1 MSRPR
6 EFENASAGTVAP
18 SESGQKLSPMPIVE
32 GIFIG
37 RYEIRS
43 LLGTGGMGEV
53 WLALD
58 KQLDRTVAL
67 KILPD
72 DLARDQLRMRR
83 FIQEAKSAS
92 ALSHPN
98 IITIYEVGEVEDI
111 HFIAIEYVDGVTL
124 RQRIND
130 NDLKFE
136 ETLEIAVQVAA
147 ALATAHEA
155 GIIHRDIKPD
165 NIMLRRDGYVKVLDF
180 GLAKLTEKSNER
192 LSSEPEAMTLVNTE
206 PGLVVGTVSYMSP
219 EQARGLMVDTRSDIW
234 SLGVVLYQM
243 LTGHEP
249 FEAPTATDQIV
260 SILERQ
266 PPPINSYVK
275 DIPVE
280 IERVIARAL
289 AKDRGERYQTIQ
301 DMLVDL
307 RQAKQRLAFQTELHR
322 SMSAGE
328 LNLAKLTAKVSP
340 TSLQEPSAS
349 GAIQSSTAS
358 GTTPASSISK
368 RRRPRKKAIDS
379 IAILPLTNTS
389 GDPNTEYLSDGI
401 TESIINS
408 LSRLPRLRVMARS
421 TVFRYKGREVDP
433 REVGEELGVRA
444 ILSGRLQVF
453 GDRLMIG
460 TELVDAFDGAQ
471 LWGEQ
476 YNRRLSDIFA
486 VQDEIAR
493 EISEKLQLKL
503 TGEEKQ
509 KLVKRYTHDTEAYHL
524 YLKGRYFWNKR
535 THECL
540 EKGKEFF
547 KQAIEADASY
557 ALAYSGLA
565 DSYALLGVAL
575 PPRDAFPRAIAASL
589 KALEIDDAVA
599 EAHTSFAFARMF
611 FEWDWQGAE
620 GEFKRAIELNPNYA
634 TAYQWYGR
642 LLSALGR
649 HSESIA
655 NLQMAQ
661 ALDPLSLSINTG
673 CGVSFY
679 MARRYEEAIQQ
690 YRKTLEM
697 DAKFTVAHEH
707 LGSALLQAGMYDEA
721 IKEFQVA
728 AGLDENDIGLRAS
741 LGHAYA
747 VKGERD
753 EAEKIVVELLE
764 ASRQKYVSPYF
775 MAELQAGLGHTDQ
788 AFEWLERCYTDRAPH
803 MIFLNVEPKLEAL
816 HTDPRFE
823 HLLRR
828 MNLQGKDSNL
838 RKP

>member
-1 MSRPR
+1 MSI
-6 EFENASAGTVAP
+6 G
-18 SESGQKLSPMPIVE
+18 E
-32 GIFIG
+32 GRLLG
-37 RYEIRS
+37 HYEIRS

-53 WLALD
+53 YLAQD
-58 KQLDRTVAL
+58 TKLDRTVAL
-67 KILPD
+67 KILPL

-98 IITIYEVGEVEDI
+98 IITIYEVGEADDTQ
-111 HFIAIEYVDGVTL
+111 FIAIEFVDGETL
-124 RQRIND
+124 RQRINSD
-130 NDLKFE
+130 KLCVE
-136 ETLEIAVQVAA
+136 ETLEIAIQVAS
-147 ALATAHEA
+147 ALGAAHEA

-180 GLAKLTEKSNER
+180 GLAKLTENSNER
-192 LSSEPEAMTLVNTE
+192 LLSEPEAMTLVNTE

-219 EQARGLMVDTRSDIW
+219 EQARGLIVDVRSDIW
-234 SLGVVLYQM
+234 SLGVVIYQM

-249 FEAPTATDQIV
+249 FEAETPTDQIV
-260 SILERQ
+260 SIIERQ
-266 PPPINSYVK
+266 PPPLSFYTEGV
-275 DIPVE
+275 PAE
-280 IERVIARAL
+280 IERIVLRAL
-289 AKDRGERYQTIQ
+289 AKDRGDRYQIIQ
-301 DMLVDL
+301 EMLDDL
-307 RQAKQRLAFQTELHR
+307 RQTRKRLAFQTELNR

-328 LNLAKLTAKVSP
+328 LDLSHLTTGSSLKV
-340 TSLQEPSAS
+340 AV
-349 GAIQSSTAS
+349 
-358 GTTPASSISK
+358 TPATGKQGAATITHPSSSIAK

-379 IAILPLTNTS
+379 IAILPLINLG

-421 TVFRYKGREVDP
+421 TVFRYKGRETDP
-433 REVGEELGVRA
+433 REVGEELRVRA
-444 ILSGRLQVF
+444 VLTGRLQLF

-486 VQDEIAR
+486 LQDEIAN

-503 TGEEKQ
+503 TGEERRR
-509 KLVKRYTHDTEAYHL
+509 LTKRYTHDTEAYHY

-535 THECL
+535 THDCL
-540 EKGKEFF
+540 EKGLEFF
-547 KQAIEADASY
+547 KQAIDTDATY

-611 FEWDWQGAE
+611 FEWDWAGAE

-634 TAYQWYGR
+634 TAYQWRGR
-642 LLSALGR
+642 LLSAMNR
-649 HSESIA
+649 HSESIV

-673 CGVSFY
+673 VGVSYY
-679 MARRYEEAIQQ
+679 MAGRYEEAIQQ
-690 YRKTLEM
+690 YGKALEM
-697 DAKFTVAHEH
+697 NDAFAVAHEH
-707 LGSALLQAGMYDEA
+707 LGSALLQAGRHEEAVAEFLKAARIDES
-721 IKEFQVA
+721 
-728 AGLDENDIGLRAS
+728 DMGLRAS

-747 VKGERD
+747 VTGKTE
-753 EAEKIVVELLE
+753 EAEKILSELLD
-764 ASRQKYVSPYF
+764 ASGQKYVSPYF
-775 MAELQAGLGHTDQ
+775 MVELLAGLGRVNESFQ
-788 AFEWLERCYTDRAPH
+788 WLERCYTDRAPH
-803 MIFLNVEPKLEAL
+803 MIFLGVEPKLNAL
-816 HTDPRFE
+816 RVDPRFDN
-823 HLLRR
+823 LLRR
-828 MNLQGKDSNL
+828 LNLKGKE
-838 RKP
+838 

>member
-1 MSRPR
+1 
-6 EFENASAGTVAP
+6 
-18 SESGQKLSPMPIVE
+18 MPIGE
-32 GIFIG
+32 GTFLG
-37 RYEIRS
+37 RYEVRS

-53 WLALD
+53 YLAQD
-58 KQLDRTVAL
+58 TQLDRTVAL
-67 KILPD
+67 KILPQE
-72 DLARDQLRMRR
+72 LARDQLRMRR

-98 IITIYEVGEVEDI
+98 IITIYEVGEIDDT
-111 HFIAIEYVDGVTL
+111 HFIATEFVDGETL
-124 RQRIND
+124 RHRITND
-130 NDLKFE
+130 RPGFD
-136 ETLEIAVQVAA
+136 ETLEIAIQVASALQA
-147 ALATAHEA
+147 AHAA

-192 LSSEPEAMTLVNTE
+192 LASAPEAMTLVNTE

-219 EQARGLMVDTRSDIW
+219 EQARGLAVDTRTDIW
-234 SLGVVLYQM
+234 SLGVVIYQM

-249 FEAPTATDQIV
+249 FEAQTPTDQIV
-260 SILERQ
+260 SIIERQ
-266 PPPINSYVK
+266 PPPISFYTEGV
-275 DIPVE
+275 PAE
-280 IERVIARAL
+280 LERIILRAL
-289 AKDRGERYQTIQ
+289 AKDRGDRYQTIEE
-301 DMLVDL
+301 MLDDL
-307 RQAKQRLAFQTELHR
+307 RQVRKRLAFQIELDR

-328 LNLAKLTAKVSP
+328 LSLERIGLSRTSQGVQPADTSQASATAK
-340 TSLQEPSAS
+340 AK
-349 GAIQSSTAS
+349 SS
-358 GTTPASSISK
+358 SSITK

-379 IAILPLTNTS
+379 IAILPLINTG

-421 TVFRYKGREVDP
+421 TVFRYKGQETDP
-433 REVGEELGVRA
+433 REVGEELNVRA
-444 ILSGRLQVF
+444 VLTGRLQLF

-476 YNRRLSDIFA
+476 YNRKLSDIFA
-486 VQDEIAR
+486 VQDEIAN

-503 TGEEKQ
+503 TGEEKRR
-509 KLVKRYTHDTEAYHL
+509 LTKRYTHDTEAYHL

-535 THECL
+535 SHDSL
-540 EKGKEFF
+540 ERGLEFF
-547 KQAIEADASY
+547 KQAIDADASY

-589 KALEIDDAVA
+589 KALEIDDTVA

-611 FEWDWQGAE
+611 FEWDWAGAE

-642 LLSALGR
+642 LLSVLGR
-649 HSESIA
+649 HSESII
-655 NLQMAQ
+655 NLQIAQ

-673 CGVSFY
+673 VGVSY
-679 MARRYEEAIQQ
+679 YLAGRYKEAIEH
-690 YRKTLEM
+690 YHKTLEM
-697 DAKFTVAHEH
+697 NSSFTVAHEH
-707 LGSALLQAGMYDEA
+707 LGSALLQVGLYDEA
-721 IKEFQVA
+721 VREFQQAVRI
-728 AGLDENDIGLRAS
+728 DQNDLGLRAS

-747 VKGERD
+747 VTGRKD
-753 EAEKIVVELLE
+753 EAEKIISELQE
-764 ASRQKYVSPYF
+764 ASTLKYVSPYF
-775 MAELQAGLGHTDQ
+775 MVEILAGLERVDE

-803 MIFLNVEPKLEAL
+803 MIFLNVESKLSAL
-816 HTDPRFE
+816 RPDPRFDN
-823 HLLRR
+823 LLKR
-828 MNLQGKDSNL
+828 MNLKDKAPERSYVT
-838 RKP
+838 R

>member
-1 MSRPR
+1 
-6 EFENASAGTVAP
+6 
-18 SESGQKLSPMPIVE
+18 MPIGE
-32 GIFIG
+32 GTFLG
-37 RYEIRS
+37 RYEILS

-53 WLALD
+53 YLALD

-98 IITIYEVGEVEDI
+98 IITIYEVGEVNDT
-111 HFIAIEYVDGVTL
+111 HFIATEFVDGETL
-124 RQRIND
+124 RQRFARETLRFD
-130 NDLKFE
+130 
-136 ETLEIAVQVAA
+136 ETLEIAIQVASALQA
-147 ALATAHEA
+147 AHKS
-155 GIIHRDIKPD
+155 GIVHRDIKPE
-165 NIMLRRDGYVKVLDF
+165 NIMIRCDGYVKVLDF

-192 LSSEPEAMTLVNTE
+192 LSSKPEAMTLVNTE
-206 PGLVVGTVSYMSP
+206 PGLVVGTVSHMSP
-219 EQARGLMVDTRSDIW
+219 EQARGLVVDTRTDIW
-234 SLGVVLYQM
+234 SLGVVLYQL

-260 SILERQ
+260 YILERQ
-266 PPPINSYVK
+266 PPPLSLYTE
-275 DIPVE
+275 DAPLE
-280 IERVIARAL
+280 IEKIVLRAL
-289 AKDRGERYQTIQ
+289 AKDRGARYQKIEE
-301 DMLVDL
+301 MLDDL
-307 RQAKQRLAFQTELHR
+307 RQARKRLEFQTELNR

-328 LNLAKLTAKVSP
+328 LNLAHITG
-340 TSLQEPSAS
+340 QPSARGVAAS
-349 GAIQSSTAS
+349 AISQTGAFA
-358 GTTPASSISK
+358 GPKHPSSITR

-421 TVFRYKGREVDP
+421 TVFRYKGRENDP

-444 ILSGRLQVF
+444 VMTGRLQLF

-476 YNRRLSDIFA
+476 YNRGLSDIFA
-486 VQDEIAR
+486 VQDEIAH

-503 TGEEKQ
+503 TGEEKRR
-509 KLVKRYTHDTEAYHL
+509 LTKRYTQDTEAYHL

-535 THECL
+535 THDSL
-540 EKGKEFF
+540 ERGLEFF
-547 KQAIEADASY
+547 KLAIEADATY

-589 KALEIDDAVA
+589 KALEIDDTVA

-611 FEWDWQGAE
+611 FEWDWAGAE

-649 HSESIA
+649 HNESIA

-673 CGVSFY
+673 VGVSYY
-679 MARRYEEAIQQ
+679 MAGRYEEAIQQ

-697 DAKFTVAHEH
+697 SNAFTVAHEH
-707 LGSALLQAGMYDEA
+707 LGSALLQTGMHSEA
-721 IKEFQVA
+721 IAEFLEA
-728 AGLDENDIGLRAS
+728 ARLDESDIGLRAS

-747 VKGERD
+747 VTGKREK
-753 EAEKIVVELLE
+753 AEKIVAELLG
-764 ASRQKYVSPYF
+764 ASKKRYVSPYF
-775 MAELQAGLGHTDQ
+775 MVELLAGLGQVGQ
-788 AFEWLERCYTDRAPH
+788 AFEWLERCYADRAPH
-803 MIFLNVEPKLEAL
+803 MIFLNVEPKLDAL
-816 HTDPRFE
+816 KADPHFDN
-823 HLLRR
+823 LLKR
-828 MNLQGKDSNL
+828 MSLKNK
-838 RKP
+838 K

>member
-1 MSRPR
+1 
-6 EFENASAGTVAP
+6 
-18 SESGQKLSPMPIVE
+18 MPIDE
-32 GIFIG
+32 GTFLG

-53 WLALD
+53 YLAQD
-58 KQLDRTVAL
+58 RQLDRTVAL
-67 KILPD
+67 KILPL

-83 FIQEAKSAS
+83 FIQEAKAAS

-98 IITIYEVGEVEDI
+98 IITIYEVGSVEDT
-111 HFIAIEYVDGVTL
+111 HFIATEFIDGVTL
-124 RQRIND
+124 RQRIARDKLNFD
-130 NDLKFE
+130 E
-136 ETLEIAVQVAA
+136 ALEIAIQVAA
-147 ALATAHEA
+147 ALQTAHEA

-180 GLAKLTEKSNER
+180 GLAKLTEKSSAQ

-219 EQARGLMVDTRSDIW
+219 EQARGLSVDTRSDIW

-266 PPPINSYVK
+266 PPPLTFYTK
-275 DIPVE
+275 EMPVE
-280 IERVIARAL
+280 LERVVGRAL
-289 AKDRGERYQTIQ
+289 SKKREDRYQSIEE
-301 DMLVDL
+301 MLTEL
-307 RQAKQRLAFQTELHR
+307 RQARQRLAFQTELHR
-322 SMSAGE
+322 SVSAGE
-328 LNLAKLTAKVSP
+328 LNLAKITGG
-340 TSLQEPSAS
+340 AS
-349 GAIQSSTAS
+349 SRGS
-358 GTTPASSISK
+358 SSISGGPPLQTSEAK
-368 RRRPRKKAIDS
+368 TTSAIARKRRPRKKTIDS

-421 TVFRYKGREVDP
+421 TVFRYKGRDADP

-444 ILSGRLQVF
+444 VLSGRLQLF
-453 GDRLMIG
+453 GERLMIG
-460 TELVDAFDGAQ
+460 TELVDVFDGAQ

-493 EISEKLQLKL
+493 EISENLQLKL
-503 TGEEKQ
+503 SGEEKQ
-509 KLVKRYTHDTEAYHL
+509 RLLKRYTHDTEAYHL

-535 THECL
+535 THESL

-557 ALAYSGLA
+557 GLAYSGLA

-589 KALEIDDAVA
+589 KALEIDDSVA

-611 FEWDWQGAE
+611 FEWDWAGAE
-620 GEFKRAIELNPNYA
+620 GEYRRAIELNPNYA

-655 NLQMAQ
+655 NLQMAL

-673 CGVSFY
+673 VGVSFY
-679 MARRYEEAIQQ
+679 MARRFEEAIEQ

-697 DAKFTVAHEH
+697 DSKFTVAHEH
-707 LGSALLQAGMYDEA
+707 LGSALLQTGRFDEA
-721 IKEFQVA
+721 IEEFKTA
-728 AGLDENDIGLRAS
+728 ASLDETDIGLRAS

-747 VKGERD
+747 VTGRRG
-753 EAEKIVVELLE
+753 EAEKIVGELLD
-764 ASRQKYVSPYF
+764 ASRQRYVSPYF
-775 MAELQAGLGHTDQ
+775 MVELQVGLGQVDS

-803 MIFLNVEPKLEAL
+803 MLFLSVEPKLDAL
-816 HTDPRFE
+816 HADARFE

-828 MNLQGKDSNL
+828 LNLKKGKE
-838 RKP
+838 

>member
-1 MSRPR
+1 MRLGR
-6 EFENASAGTVAP
+6 NGVP
-18 SESGQKLSPMPIVE
+18 SVYGRKLPPMPLGE
-32 GIFIG
+32 GTFIG

-53 WLALD
+53 YLAKD

-98 IITIYEVGEVEDI
+98 IITIYEVGEVDDT
-111 HFIAIEYVDGVTL
+111 HFIATEFVDGETL
-124 RQRIND
+124 RKRISSNKLSFD
-130 NDLKFE
+130 
-136 ETLEIAVQVAA
+136 ETLEISIEIASALQAA
-147 ALATAHEA
+147 HSA

-165 NIMLRRDGYVKVLDF
+165 NIMLRHDGYVKVLDF

-192 LSSEPEAMTLVNTE
+192 LSSQPEAMTLVNTE

-219 EQARGLMVDTRSDIW
+219 EQARGLAVDTRSDIW
-234 SLGVVLYQM
+234 SLGVVMYQM
-243 LTGHEP
+243 LTGREP

-266 PPPINSYVK
+266 PPPLQLYTEGV
-275 DIPVE
+275 PAE
-280 IERVIARAL
+280 IERVVLRAL
-289 AKDRGERYQTIQ
+289 EKDRGDRYQTIEE
-301 DMLVDL
+301 MLMEL
-307 RQAKQRLAFQTELHR
+307 RQARRRLAFQTELHR

-328 LNLAKLTAKVSP
+328 LD
-340 TSLQEPSAS
+340 
-349 GAIQSSTAS
+349 IQSITAGIRAQEATAVPTVTSQASAPSSSARKSTS
-358 GTTPASSISK
+358 GITK

-379 IAILPLTNTS
+379 IAILPLINSS

-421 TVFRYKGREVDP
+421 TVFRYKGRESDP
-433 REVGEELGVRA
+433 REVGDELSVRA
-444 ILSGRLQVF
+444 VLTGRLQLF

-460 TELVDAFDGAQ
+460 TELVDASDGAQ

-486 VQDEIAR
+486 VQEEIAH

-503 TGEEKQ
+503 TGEEKRR
-509 KLVKRYTHDTEAYHL
+509 LTKRYTDDTTAYHL

-535 THECL
+535 THDCL
-540 EKGKEFF
+540 ERGLDFF
-547 KQAIEADASY
+547 KQAIAADATY

-575 PPRDAFPRAIAASL
+575 PPRDAFPRALAASM
-589 KALEIDDAVA
+589 KALEIDDTVA

-611 FEWDWQGAE
+611 FEWDWEGAE
-620 GEFKRAIELNPNYA
+620 GEFRRAIELNPNYA
-634 TAYQWYGR
+634 TAYQWCGR

-649 HSESIA
+649 HNESIV

-673 CGVSFY
+673 MGVSYY
-679 MARRYEEAIQQ
+679 MARRYEDAIEQ
-690 YRKTLEM
+690 YRKALEM
-697 DAKFTVAHEH
+697 DATFTVAHEH
-707 LGSALLQAGMYDEA
+707 LGSALLQTGNYDEA
-721 IKEFQVA
+721 IAEFEA
-728 AGLDENDIGLRAS
+728 AARLDASDIGLRAS

-747 VKGERD
+747 VKGQRD
-753 EAEKIVVELLE
+753 KAEEIVSELTE
-764 ASRQKYVSPYF
+764 TPRGRYVSPYF
-775 MAELQAGLGHTDQ
+775 MVEILAGLNRVDE
-788 AFEWLERCYTDRAPH
+788 AFQWLERCYTDRAPH
-803 MIFLNVEPKLEAL
+803 MIFLNVEPKLDTL
-816 HTDPRFE
+816 KSDPRFDN
-823 HLLRR
+823 LLRR
-828 MNLQGKDSNL
+828 LNLKSIDEG
-838 RKP
+838 

>member
-1 MSRPR
+1 
-6 EFENASAGTVAP
+6 
-18 SESGQKLSPMPIVE
+18 MPIGE
-32 GIFIG
+32 GTFLG
-37 RYEIRS
+37 RYEIRY
-43 LLGTGGMGEV
+43 LIGTGGMGEV
-53 WLALD
+53 YLAQD

-67 KILPD
+67 KILPL

-83 FIQEAKSAS
+83 FIQEAKTAS

-98 IITIYEVGEVEDI
+98 IITIYEIGEVEDT
-111 HFIAIEYVDGVTL
+111 HFIATEFVEGVTL
-124 RQRIND
+124 RQRIGSEKLSFD
-130 NDLKFE
+130 KA
-136 ETLEIAVQVAA
+136 LEIAAQIAS
-147 ALATAHEA
+147 ALSSAHEA

-165 NIMLRRDGYVKVLDF
+165 NVMIRRDGYVKVLDF
-180 GLAKLTEKSNER
+180 GLAKLTGK
-192 LSSEPEAMTLVNTE
+192 SSERMLSKPEALTLVNTE
-206 PGLVVGTVSYMSP
+206 PGLIVGTVSYMSP
-219 EQARGLMVDTRSDIW
+219 EQARGLPVDARSDIW

-249 FEAPTATDQIV
+249 FEGETATDQIV
-260 SILERQ
+260 SILERM
-266 PPPINSYVK
+266 PPPVSYHAEGV
-275 DIPVE
+275 PAEVE
-280 IERVIARAL
+280 KIVVRAL
-289 AKDRGERYQTIQ
+289 AKDKDDRYQTIEE
-301 DMLVDL
+301 MLDDL
-307 RQAKQRLAFQTELHR
+307 RRARQRLAFQTELNR

-328 LNLAKLTAKVSP
+328 LDLAHIAPGRRSQPEHPAAGEAQPRAVSITP
-340 TSLQEPSAS
+340 QTSSM
-349 GAIQSSTAS
+349 T
-358 GTTPASSISK
+358 K
-368 RRRPRKKAIDS
+368 RRRPRKKTIDS
-379 IAILPLTNTS
+379 IAILPLANTS

-421 TVFRYKGREVDP
+421 TVFRYKGRTSDP

-444 ILSGRLQVF
+444 VFTGYLQLF

-476 YNRRLSDIFA
+476 YNRRLEDIFV
-486 VQDEIAR
+486 VQDEIAH

-503 TGEEKQ
+503 SGEEKRRLT
-509 KLVKRYTHDTEAYHL
+509 KHYTDDTKAYHL

-535 THECL
+535 THDCL
-540 EKGKEFF
+540 EKGMEFF

-589 KALEIDDAVA
+589 KALEIDDGVA

-611 FEWDWQGAE
+611 FDWDWPGAE

-649 HSESIA
+649 QNESIS

-673 CGVSFY
+673 VGLSFY

-697 DAKFTVAHEH
+697 DANFIVAHEH
-707 LGSALLQAGMYDEA
+707 LGSALLQTGRYDEA
-721 IKEFQVA
+721 IAEFKA
-728 AGLDENDIGLRAS
+728 AARLDESDMGLRAS

-747 VKGERD
+747 VTGQRE
-753 EAEKIVVELLE
+753 EAEKIVTDLLG

-775 MAELQAGLGHTDQ
+775 MVELLAGLGQRDQ

-803 MIFLNVEPKLEAL
+803 LIFLGVEPKLDPLKE
-816 HTDPRFE
+816 DPRFN
-823 HLLRR
+823 HLLKR
-828 MNLQGKDSNL
+828 MSLKSQQ
-838 RKP
+838 

>member
-1 MSRPR
+1 MTIG
-6 EFENASAGTVAP
+6 EGTF
-18 SESGQKLSPMPIVE
+18 L
-32 GIFIG
+32 G

-53 WLALD
+53 YLAQD

-98 IITIYEVGEVEDI
+98 IITIYEVGEVDDV
-111 HFIAIEYVDGVTL
+111 HFIATEFVDGGTL
-124 RQRIND
+124 RQRIGSNELHLD
-130 NDLKFE
+130 
-136 ETLEIAVQVAA
+136 ETLEISIQVAS
-147 ALATAHEA
+147 ALLAAHEA

-219 EQARGLMVDTRSDIW
+219 EQARGLAVDTRSDIW
-234 SLGVVLYQM
+234 SLGVVMYQM

-260 SILERQ
+260 AILERQ
-266 PPPINSYVK
+266 PPPLSLYAEG
-275 DIPVE
+275 IPVE
-280 IERVIARAL
+280 IERIVLLAL
-289 AKDRGERYQTIQ
+289 AKDRGDRYQTIEE
-301 DMLVDL
+301 LLTDL
-307 RQAKQRLAFQTELHR
+307 RQARKRLAFQTELNR

-328 LNLAKLTAKVSP
+328 LNLAHITANVSTQVSP
-340 TSLQEPSAS
+340 APDAAQPSIAS
-349 GAIQSSTAS
+349 SAKPQSSIT
-358 GTTPASSISK
+358 K
-368 RRRPRKKAIDS
+368 RRRPRKKTIDS
-379 IAILPLTNTS
+379 IAILPLINAS

-421 TVFRYKGREVDP
+421 TVFRYKGRESDP
-433 REVGEELGVRA
+433 REVGEELSVRA
-444 ILSGRLQVF
+444 VFTGRLQVF

-471 LWGEQ
+471 LWGEH

-486 VQDEIAR
+486 VQDEIAH

-503 TGEEKQ
+503 SGEEKRR
-509 KLVKRYTHDTEAYHL
+509 LTKRYTDDTAAYHL

-535 THECL
+535 SHDCL
-540 EKGKEFF
+540 EKGLEFF

-589 KALEIDDAVA
+589 KALEIDDTVA

-611 FEWDWQGAE
+611 FEWDWAGAE

-649 HSESIA
+649 HNESIV

-673 CGVSFY
+673 VGVSYY

-690 YRKTLEM
+690 YHKTLEM
-697 DAKFTVAHEH
+697 DSTFTVAHEH
-707 LGSALLQAGMYDEA
+707 LGSALLQSGLHDEA
-721 IKEFQVA
+721 IAEFRA
-728 AGLDENDIGLRAS
+728 AARIDENDIGLRAS
-741 LGHAYA
+741 LGHACA
-747 VKGERD
+747 VTGKRD
-753 EAEKIVVELLE
+753 EAEKIAAELRE
-764 ASRQKYVSPYF
+764 VSKQKYVSPYF
-775 MAELQAGLGHTDQ
+775 MVELLAGLGRIDE

-803 MIFLNVEPKLEAL
+803 MIFLNVEPKLNAL
-816 HTDPRFE
+816 KSDKRFDN
-823 HLLRR
+823 LLRR
-828 MNLQGKDSNL
+828 MNLKGKTEG
-838 RKP
+838 

>member
-1 MSRPR
+1 MRAQSP
-6 EFENASAGTVAP
+6 TV
-18 SESGQKLSPMPIVE
+18 QQLSSMPIGE
-32 GIFIG
+32 GTCLG

-53 WLALD
+53 YLAQD
-58 KQLDRTVAL
+58 TQLDRVVAL
-67 KILPD
+67 KILPL

-92 ALSHPN
+92 ALNHPN
-98 IITIYEVGEVEDI
+98 IITIYEVGEVEDT
-111 HFIAIEYVDGVTL
+111 HFIATEFVDGETL
-124 RQRIND
+124 RQRIGQEKIGPD
-130 NDLKFE
+130 
-136 ETLEIAVQVAA
+136 ETLEIAIQVAS
-147 ALATAHEA
+147 ALASAHDA

-192 LSSEPEAMTLVNTE
+192 LASEPEAMTLVNTE

-219 EQARGLMVDTRSDIW
+219 EQARGLIVDTRSDIW

-249 FEAPTATDQIV
+249 FEAATPTDQIV
-260 SILERQ
+260 SIIERQ
-266 PPPINSYVK
+266 PPPLSFYTENV
-275 DIPVE
+275 PAE
-280 IERVIARAL
+280 IERIILRAL
-289 AKDRGERYQTIQ
+289 AKDRGDRYQTIVEMLN
-301 DMLVDL
+301 DM
-307 RQAKQRLAFQTELHR
+307 RQARNRLAFQTELKR

-328 LNLAKLTAKVSP
+328 LKLAHITGDLSGRQAATPDASQTSVPTTARQP
-340 TSLQEPSAS
+340 
-349 GAIQSSTAS
+349 
-358 GTTPASSISK
+358 SSIGK

-379 IAILPLTNTS
+379 IAILPLINTG

-421 TVFRYKGREVDP
+421 TVFRYKGKENDP

-444 ILSGRLQVF
+444 VLTGRLQLF

-476 YNRRLSDIFA
+476 YNRKLSDIFA
-486 VQDEIAR
+486 VQDEIAN

-503 TGEEKQ
+503 TGEEKRQ
-509 KLVKRYTHDTEAYHL
+509 LTKRYTHDTEAYHL

-535 THECL
+535 THDCL
-540 EKGKEFF
+540 ERGLEFF
-547 KQAIEADASY
+547 KQAIEADATY

-589 KALEIDDAVA
+589 KALEIDDTVA
-599 EAHTSFAFARMF
+599 EAHTSFAFPRMF
-611 FEWDWQGAE
+611 FEWDWAGAE
-620 GEFKRAIELNPNYA
+620 KEFKRAIELNPNYA

-642 LLSALGR
+642 LLSALSR
-649 HSESIA
+649 HNESIV

-673 CGVSFY
+673 VGVSYY
-679 MARRYEEAIQQ
+679 MAGRYDEAIQQ
-690 YRKTLEM
+690 YRKALEM
-697 DAKFTVAHEH
+697 SSAFTVAHEH
-707 LGSALLQAGMYDEA
+707 MGSALLKVGRHDEA
-721 IKEFQVA
+721 LEEFQA
-728 AGLDENDIGLRAS
+728 ALRLDESDLGLRSS

-747 VKGERD
+747 VTGRT
-753 EAEKIVVELLE
+753 EAAEAILSELIE
-764 ASRQKYVSPYF
+764 ASKQKYVSPYF
-775 MAELQAGLGHTDQ
+775 MVEILAGLGRIDE

-803 MIFLNVEPKLEAL
+803 LIFLNAERKLDTL
-816 HTDPRFE
+816 RSDPRFDN
-823 HLLRR
+823 LLKR
-828 MNLQGKDSNL
+828 MNLK
-838 RKP
+838 K

>member
-1 MSRPR
+1 
-6 EFENASAGTVAP
+6 
-18 SESGQKLSPMPIVE
+18 MPIGE
-32 GIFIG
+32 GTFIG

-53 WLALD
+53 YLAQD

-67 KILPD
+67 KILPL

-98 IITIYEVGEVEDI
+98 IITIYEVGEVEDT
-111 HFIAIEYVDGVTL
+111 HFIATEFVDGETL
-124 RQRIND
+124 RQRIAREKLGCD
-130 NDLKFE
+130 
-136 ETLEIAVQVAA
+136 ETLEIAVQVASALQA
-147 ALATAHEA
+147 AHHA
-155 GIIHRDIKPD
+155 GIVHRDIKPD

-180 GLAKLTEKSNER
+180 GLAKLTEKSSER

-219 EQARGLMVDTRSDIW
+219 EQARGLAVDTRSDIW
-234 SLGVVLYQM
+234 SLGVVIYQM

-249 FEAPTATDQIV
+249 FEGETPTDQFV

-266 PPPINSYVK
+266 PPPIAVYAEGV
-275 DIPVE
+275 PAE
-280 IERVIARAL
+280 IERLVLRAL
-289 AKDRGERYQTIQ
+289 AKDRGDRYQTIAE
-301 DMLVDL
+301 LLADL
-307 RQAKQRLAFQTELHR
+307 RLAMRRLAFQTELNR
-322 SMSAGE
+322 SVSAGE
-328 LNLAKLTAKVSP
+328 LNLAHL
-340 TSLQEPSAS
+340 AS
-349 GAIQSSTAS
+349 GAHVREIP
-358 GTTPASSISK
+358 TTVTNQQAAPPGSKHSSSITK
-368 RRRPRKKAIDS
+368 RRRPRKKFIDS
-379 IAILPLTNTS
+379 IAILPLINAS

-421 TVFRYKGREVDP
+421 TVFRYKGRESDP

-444 ILSGRLQVF
+444 VLTGRLQVF

-471 LWGEQ
+471 LWGEH
-476 YNRRLSDIFA
+476 YNRSLADIFA

-503 TGEEKQ
+503 TGEEKRR
-509 KLVKRYTHDTEAYHL
+509 LAKRYTDDTEAYHL

-535 THECL
+535 THDCL
-540 EKGKEFF
+540 EKGLEFF
-547 KQAIEADASY
+547 KQAIGTDASY

-589 KALEIDDAVA
+589 KALEIDDTVA

-611 FEWDWQGAE
+611 FEWDWSGAE

-649 HSESIA
+649 HNESIV

-673 CGVSFY
+673 VGLSYY
-679 MARRYEEAIQQ
+679 MAHRYDEAIQQ
-690 YRKTLEM
+690 YHKTIEM
-697 DAKFTVAHEH
+697 DKTFTVAHEH
-707 LGSALLQAGMYDEA
+707 LGSALLQTGMHDEA
-721 IKEFQVA
+721 IAEFRA
-728 AGLDENDIGLRAS
+728 AARIDKSDIGLRAS
-741 LGHAYA
+741 LGHAYT
-747 VKGERD
+747 VTGRTE
-753 EAEKIVVELLE
+753 EAEKIIAELLD
-764 ASRQKYVSPYF
+764 ASRQRYVSPYF
-775 MAELQAGLGHTDQ
+775 LVEMLAGLGRINE
-788 AFEWLERCYTDRAPH
+788 AFEWLERCYTERAPH
-803 MIFLNVEPKLEAL
+803 MVFLKVEPKLAAL
-816 HTDPRFE
+816 KKDPRFDT
-823 HLLRR
+823 LLRR
-828 MNLQGKDSNL
+828 MNLKGTDRSQRPGAEVSKND
-838 RKP
+838 